1 MRSQR
6 FTARIG
12 HGVSIAEDVSYD
24 ELVDHVLEFVV
35 RGAIAKANDRSTWE
49 EEELRRQG
57 LKGIE
62 FAREGKALWW
72 DLDAFSAELAEA
84 KREGAGELFVS
95 RNECAVRFFDALDF
109 DLRERLRGAGYSTAS
124 LFADMNEIYR
134 EIAADASDR
143 SSQANEGLI
152 AEILGT

>member
-1 MRSQR
+1 MRSPR

-24 ELVDHVLEFVV
+24 ELVDRVLEFVV
-35 RGAIAKANDRSTWE
+35 RAAIARANDRSTWE

-62 FAREGKALWW
+62 FARASKALWW
-72 DLDAFSAELAEA
+72 DADAFAAEQAEA
-84 KREGAGELFVS
+84 KREGASELFLS
-95 RNECAVRFFDALDF
+95 RNECGGTFFETLDA
-109 DLRERLRGAGYSTAS
+109 DLRKRFRNAGYSTAS
-124 LFADMNEIYR
+124 LITEMNEIFR

-143 SSQANEGLI
+143 SSQANESLI